1 MNLAR
6 RWIDPVMKIPWQVV
20 AEHTKTITGDHGLN
34 RDGDAIVIWL
44 LPARQTAFRRADIKL
59 QRTRPGQNGQ
69 LHWRSPH
76 RYHQEGACLSAVNDI
91 RGDTMATQPTLKGA
105 WKITFLLFLLMVVNF
120 ADKIVV
126 GLAGVPIM
134 TDLNLEP
141 EQFGLL
147 GSSFFFLFSIS
158 AIVVGF
164 IVNRIATRW
173 VLLVLATIWALAQF
187 PMVGTVSF
195 TTLLI
200 CRVILG
206 AGEGP
211 AAAVAIHS
219 VYKWFPDEKRALP
232 TAILSQGSA
241 FGVILAVPSL
251 NWLIVNYSWH
261 YAFGALGVV
270 GLMWVV
276 AWSILGK
283 EGPLVHT
290 AAMAAA
296 EPRIPYFRI
305 LTSRTFIG
313 CCAATFGAYWALSLG
328 LTWFT
333 PFIVKGLG
341 FSQQNAGWISIL
353 PWISGAIVVL
363 LTGWVSQVLMARGVS
378 TRSARGVLGAVP
390 LIVGGL
396 IIAVLPHVE
405 GVGLQIALLVVGSGL
420 CGSIYVVC
428 PPMLGEFTP
437 VSQRGAVI
445 AIYGAIYTLA
455 GIIAPT
461 VMGSVIQ
468 RAAVLLDGYMTGFTI
483 NAVILVTSGLLGLL
497 LLQPN
502 TERARLMG
510 EEATQPKFA

>member
-1 MNLAR
+1 M
-6 RWIDPVMKIPWQVV
+6 
-20 AEHTKTITGDHGLN
+20 
-34 RDGDAIVIWL
+34 
-44 LPARQTAFRRADIKL
+44 TA
-59 QRTRPGQNGQ
+59 
-69 LHWRSPH
+69 
-76 RYHQEGACLSAVNDI
+76 
-91 RGDTMATQPTLKGA
+91 QPTPKGA
-105 WKITFLLFLLMVVNF
+105 WKITFLLFLFMLVNF

-134 TDLNLEP
+134 TEMGLEP

-173 VLLVLATIWALAQF
+173 VLLALAVIWSLAQF

-211 AAAVAIHS
+211 AFSVAAHS
-219 VYKWFPDEKRALP
+219 VYKWFPDEKRTLP

-241 FGVILAVPSL
+241 FGVILAVPAL
-251 NWLIVNYSWH
+251 NWVIVNHSWH

-270 GLMWVV
+270 GLMWVA
-276 AWSILGK
+276 AWLVMGE
-283 EGPLVHT
+283 EGPLVQT
-290 AAMAAA
+290 VAQAVAD
-296 EPRIPYFRI
+296 PRVPYSQL

-341 FSQQNAGWISIL
+341 FSQKDAGWVSIL
-353 PWISGAIVVL
+353 PWVFGAVTVL
-363 LTGWVSQVLMARGVS
+363 LTGWVSQVLMARGMS
-378 TRSARGVLGAVP
+378 TRGARGVLGSVP
-390 LIVGGL
+390 LIIGGVIL
-396 IIAVLPHVE
+396 AILPYVN
-405 GVGLQIALLVVGSGL
+405 GAGWQIAFLVFGSGL

-428 PPMLGEFTP
+428 PPMLSEFTP

-445 AIYGAIYTLA
+445 SIYGAIYTLA
-455 GIIAPT
+455 GILAPS

-468 RAAVLLDGYMTGFTI
+468 RAAAPLDGYMTGFTI
-483 NAVILVTSGLLGLL
+483 NAVILIASGLLGLL
-497 LLQPN
+497 LLWPN
-502 TERARLMG
+502 SERARLV
-510 EEATQPKFA
+510 AQAAQPKFA

>member
-1 MNLAR
+1 M
-6 RWIDPVMKIPWQVV
+6 
-20 AEHTKTITGDHGLN
+20 T
-34 RDGDAIVIWL
+34 
-44 LPARQTAFRRADIKL
+44 
-59 QRTRPGQNGQ
+59 
-69 LHWRSPH
+69 
-76 RYHQEGACLSAVNDI
+76 
-91 RGDTMATQPTLKGA
+91 TQPTPKGA
-105 WKITFLLFLLMVVNF
+105 WKITFLLFLFMLVNF

-126 GLAGVPIM
+126 GLGGAPIM
-134 TDLNLEP
+134 DELKLQP

-164 IVNRIATRW
+164 IVNRVATRW
-173 VLLVLATIWALAQF
+173 VLLAMAMIWSLAQF

-211 AAAVAIHS
+211 AFSVAAHAI
-219 VYKWFPDEKRALP
+219 YKWFPDEKRTLP

-241 FGVILAVPSL
+241 FGVILAVPAL
-251 NWLIVNYSWH
+251 NWIIVNHSWH

-270 GLMWVV
+270 GLMWTL
-276 AWSILGK
+276 AWFVMGK
-283 EGPLVHT
+283 EGPLVQS

-296 EPRIPYFRI
+296 DPRVPYARL
-305 LTSRTFIG
+305 LTSRTFLG

-341 FSQQNAGWISIL
+341 FSQKDAGWISVL
-353 PWISGAIVVL
+353 PWVFGATIVL
-363 LTGWVSQVLMARGVS
+363 LTGWISQIMMARGYS
-378 TRSARGVLGAVP
+378 TRAARGVLGSVP

-396 IIAVLPHVE
+396 ILAVLPH
-405 GVGLQIALLVVGSGL
+405 IAPGGIMIAFLVVGSGL

-428 PPMLGEFTP
+428 PPMLGEFAP
-437 VSQRGAVI
+437 VQQRGAVI

-455 GIIAPT
+455 GMIAPS

-468 RAAVLLDGYMTGFTI
+468 HAAVPMDGYMTGFTI
-483 NAVILVTSGLLGLL
+483 NAVVLVVSGLLGLAL
-497 LLQPN
+497 LWPN
-502 TERARLMG
+502 TERARMAAG
-510 EEATQPKFA
+510 QEAAQAKFA

>member
-1 MNLAR
+1 LPDN
-6 RWIDPVMKIPWQVV
+6 PQV
-20 AEHTKTITGDHGLN
+20 ASE
-34 RDGDAIVIWL
+34 
-44 LPARQTAFRRADIKL
+44 RAD
-59 QRTRPGQNGQ
+59 QQAR
-69 LHWRSPH
+69 
-76 RYHQEGACLSAVNDI
+76 NDI
-91 RGDTMATQPTLKGA
+91 RGETMTTQPTPKGA
-105 WKITFLLFLLMVVNF
+105 WKITFLLFLFMLVNF

-134 TDLNLEP
+134 TELKLQP

-173 VLLVLATIWALAQF
+173 VLLALALIWALAQF

-211 AAAVAIHS
+211 AFSVAAHS
-219 VYKWFPDEKRALP
+219 VYKWFPDEKRTLP

-241 FGVILAVPSL
+241 FGVIIAVPAL
-251 NWLIVNYSWH
+251 NWVIVNHTWH

-270 GLMWVV
+270 GLMWGA
-276 AWSILGK
+276 AWLIMGK
-283 EGPLVHT
+283 EGPLVQT
-290 AAMAAA
+290 VAMAKAD
-296 EPRIPYFRI
+296 PRVPYSQL

-333 PFIVKGLG
+333 PFIIKGLG
-341 FSQQNAGWISIL
+341 FSQQDAGWISIL
-353 PWISGAIVVL
+353 PWVFGAAIVL
-363 LTGWVSQVLMARGVS
+363 LTGWISQVLMARGVS
-378 TRSARGVLGAVP
+378 TRGARGVLGSVP
-390 LIVGGL
+390 LIIGGS
-396 IIAVLPHVE
+396 IMAVLPHVE
-405 GVGLQIALLVVGSGL
+405 VGGLTIALLVVGSGL

-437 VSQRGAVI
+437 VQQRGAVI
-445 AIYGAIYTLA
+445 SIYGAIYTLA
-455 GIIAPT
+455 GILAPS

-468 RAAVLLDGYMTGFTI
+468 SAAVPLDGYMTGFTI
-483 NAVILVTSGLLGLL
+483 NAVILIASGLLGLL
-497 LLQPN
+497 LLWPN
-502 TERARLMG
+502 TERARLV
-510 EEATQPKFA
+510 AQAAQPKFA

>member
-1 MNLAR
+1 M
-6 RWIDPVMKIPWQVV
+6 
-20 AEHTKTITGDHGLN
+20 T
-34 RDGDAIVIWL
+34 
-44 LPARQTAFRRADIKL
+44 
-59 QRTRPGQNGQ
+59 
-69 LHWRSPH
+69 
-76 RYHQEGACLSAVNDI
+76 
-91 RGDTMATQPTLKGA
+91 TQPTPKGA
-105 WKITFLLFLLMVVNF
+105 WKITFLLFLFMLVNF

-134 TDLNLEP
+134 TEMKLEP

-147 GSSFFFLFSIS
+147 GSSFFFLYSVS

-173 VLLVLATIWALAQF
+173 VLLALAAIWALAQF

-211 AAAVAIHS
+211 AFSVAVHS
-219 VYKWFPDEKRALP
+219 VYKWFPDEKRTLP

-241 FGVILAVPSL
+241 FGVILAVPAL
-251 NWLIVNYSWH
+251 NWVIVNHSWH
-261 YAFGALGVV
+261 YAFGTLGVV

-276 AWSILGK
+276 AWLIIGR
-283 EGPLVHT
+283 EGPLVQTVAT
-290 AAMAAA
+290 AKAD
-296 EPRIPYFRI
+296 PRVPYFQL
-305 LTSRTFIG
+305 LTSRTFVG

-341 FSQQNAGWISIL
+341 FSQKEAGWISIL
-353 PWISGAIVVL
+353 PWVFGAAIVL
-363 LTGWVSQVLMARGVS
+363 LTGWISQVLMARGVS
-378 TRSARGVLGAVP
+378 TRGARGVLGSVP

-396 IIAVLPHVE
+396 SLAVLPHVE
-405 GVGLQIALLVVGSGL
+405 GAGLRIALLVIGSGL
-420 CGSIYVVC
+420 SGSIYVVC

-445 AIYGAIYTLA
+445 SIYGAIFTLA
-455 GIIAPT
+455 GILAPS

-468 RAAVLLDGYMTGFTI
+468 HADGLLEGYMTGFTI
-483 NAVILVTSGLLGLL
+483 NAVILVASGLLGLL
-497 LLQPN
+497 LLWPN

-510 EEATQPKFA
+510 QAAQPTFA